1 MLHSKKRRIIVIGS
15 GAAGMM
21 AAIQAARQLHQLEEE
36 WMDPRLAECEVLVLE
51 RNEKSGKKI
60 YITGKGRC
68 NLTNAAEMEEVSRQ
82 VIRNPKFLY
91 SAFRAMDNKATMD
104 FFQQIG
110 LPIKVERG
118 NRVFPESDKSSDVI
132 RVLDREMDRQ
142 GVRVRYHAQVDS
154 LLHSEEDGLH
164 VTGVRLKSGEEIV
177 ADAVILAT
185 GGLSYAST
193 GSTGDGYRFAGAVG
207 HTTLPCRPSLVP
219 FDSKDSW
226 VRELQGLALKNI
238 SISLWQNDKKLYE
251 EFGEM
256 LFTHFGVSGPVI
268 LSASSIA
275 GDALMEGPAVLKIDL
290 KPAIPE
296 EELDQRIIREMEENK
311 NKAWKNVIVHL
322 LPSSMVP
329 VMSRLSGIEEDK
341 KVNFVT
347 REERKRFLSL
357 LKGLPVQISGLRGYS
372 EAVITK
378 GGISVKE
385 VNPKTMK
392 SKKAEGLYLAGEV
405 LDVDAMTGG
414 YNLQIAWSTGYAA
427 GKAAA
432 EELADKI
439 SMEV

>member
-1 MLHSKKRRIIVIGS
+1 MLRSKKHRIIVIGS

-21 AAIQAARQLHQLEEE
+21 AAIHAAKKLHQLEDE
-36 WMDPRLAECEVLVLE
+36 WMDSRLGDCEILVLE

-91 SAFRAMDNKATMD
+91 SAFRSMDNKATMD

-154 LLHSEEDGLH
+154 LLYSEEDG
-164 VTGVRLKSGEEIV
+164 VRVIGVRLISGEEIS
-177 ADAVILAT
+177 ADAVIVAT

-193 GSTGDGYRFAGAVG
+193 GSTGDGYRFAKSVG

-238 SISLWQNDKKLYE
+238 SVSLWQNDKKLYE

-256 LFTHFGVSGPVI
+256 L
-268 LSASSIA
+268 
-275 GDALMEGPAVLKIDL
+275 
-290 KPAIPE
+290 
-296 EELDQRIIREMEENK
+296 LDINI
-311 NKAWKNVIVHL
+311 
-322 LPSSMVP
+322 
-329 VMSRLSGIEEDK
+329 
-341 KVNFVT
+341 KVKV
-347 REERKRFLSL
+347 
-357 LKGLPVQISGLRGYS
+357 
-372 EAVITK
+372 
-378 GGISVKE
+378 
-385 VNPKTMK
+385 
-392 SKKAEGLYLAGEV
+392 GE
-405 LDVDAMTGG
+405 
-414 YNLQIAWSTGYAA
+414 
-427 GKAAA
+427 
-432 EELADKI
+432 
-439 SMEV
+439 